1 MEQRFSFLHSLQD
14 FSLERGKS
22 RSFFIFLAL
31 SFLFWMITKFSN
43 EYTEILTA
51 ELGFDNFAM
60 GVVPI
65 SDKSS
70 EVQLTLT
77 ASGFQLLYYK
87 FFGTSITLDSGK
99 GVFENGNASIPLQLS
114 IPEIQEQLFGTTE
127 IRTISPN
134 TLYFNYVQLD
144 NKRLP
149 IGLQTNLNVASGF
162 GIAEPLV
169 FFPDSIN
176 VIGASNILD
185 TLKTVFINTLDKTDI
200 KNSFIDQF
208 NLLNPAPEQL
218 EFSDSETSLKVV
230 IDRFSE
236 KTIKVPI
243 RLFNIPDSIALK
255 LFPSS
260 INLTF
265 SASLAKIKAITESD
279 FIISC
284 DFRLLKTGDES
295 MELQLIEAPNQLQN
309 LRWSPKE
316 VQYLIRK

>member
-1 MEQRFSFLHSLQD
+1 MEQRFPFLNSLQD
-14 FSLERGKS
+14 FSLERGKT
-22 RSFFIFLAL
+22 RSFLIFLAL

-43 EYTEILTA
+43 EYSEILTA
-51 ELGFDNFAM
+51 EVGFDNFPM

-65 SDKSS
+65 SDTSS

-77 ASGFQLLYYK
+77 ASGFQLLYYN
-87 FFGTSITLDSGK
+87 FFGNSITLDSRK

-114 IPEIQEQLFGTTE
+114 IPEIQEQLSGTTE

-134 TLYFNYVQLD
+134 TVYFNYAQLN
-144 NKRLP
+144 NKLLP
-149 IGLQTNLNVASGF
+149 IALQTNLNVAAGF

-169 FFPDSIN
+169 FFPDSVN

-185 TLKTVFINTLDKTDI
+185 TLKTIFINTLDKTDI
-200 KNSFIDQF
+200 KNSFIDQY

-218 EFSDSETSLKVV
+218 EFSDSGTSLKVV

-236 KTIKVPI
+236 KKIKVPI
-243 RLFNIPDSIALK
+243 RLFNVPDSIALK
-255 LFPSS
+255 LFPSN

-265 SASLAKIKAITESD
+265 SASLAKIKTITASD

-295 MELQLIEAPNQLQN
+295 MKLKLIEAPNQLQN

-316 VQYLIRK
+316 VEYLIRK

>member
-1 MEQRFSFLHSLQD
+1 MEQRFPFLHSLQD

-22 RSFFIFLAL
+22 RSFLIFLAL
-31 SFLFWMITKFSN
+31 SFLFWMITKLSN
-43 EYTEILTA
+43 EYTEVLYA
-51 ELGFDNFAM
+51 EVGFDNFPM

-65 SDKSS
+65 SDTSS

-87 FFGTSITLDSGK
+87 FFKTSITLDSGK

-114 IPEIQEQLFGTTE
+114 IPEIQEQLSGTTE
-127 IRTISPN
+127 IRTIFPN
-134 TLYFNYVQLD
+134 TVYFNYSQLD

-149 IGLQTNLNVASGF
+149 ITLQTSLNVAAGF

-169 FFPDSIN
+169 FLPDSIN
-176 VIGASNILD
+176 VIGASNVLD
-185 TLKTVFINTLDKTDI
+185 TLKTIYINRPNKTDV
-200 KNSFIDQF
+200 KKSFTDRF
-208 NLLNPAPEQL
+208 SLLNPAPEQL
-218 EFSDSETSLKVV
+218 EFSESETSLKVV

-243 RLFNIPDSIALK
+243 RLFNVPDSIALK

-265 SASLAKIKAITESD
+265 SASLAKIKATTASD

-284 DFRLLKTGDES
+284 DFRLLRAGDES
-295 MELQLIEAPNQLQN
+295 MKLKLIDAPNQLQN

-316 VQYLIRK
+316 VEYLIRK

>member
-1 MEQRFSFLHSLQD
+1 MEQRFPFLHSLQD

-22 RSFFIFLAL
+22 RSFLIFLAL

-43 EYTEILTA
+43 EYTEVLTFNV
-51 ELGFDNFAM
+51 GFDNFPM
-60 GVVPI
+60 GIVPI
-65 SDKSS
+65 SDTSS
-70 EVQLTLT
+70 KVELTLT
-77 ASGFQLLYYK
+77 ASGFQLLYYN
-87 FFGTSITLDSGK
+87 FFDTSITLDSGK

-114 IPEIQEQLFGTTE
+114 IPEIQEQLSGTTE
-127 IRTISPN
+127 IRTIFPN
-134 TLYFNYVQLD
+134 TVYFNYSQLD

-149 IGLQTNLNVASGF
+149 IALEKSLNVAAGF
-162 GIAEPLV
+162 GIAEPLI
-169 FFPDSIN
+169 FSPDSIN

-185 TLKTVFINTLDKTDI
+185 TLQTVFINTLVKTDI
-200 KNSFIDQF
+200 KESFVDQF
-208 NLLNPAPEQL
+208 NLLNPSPEQL

-243 RLFNIPDSIALK
+243 KLFNVPDSIALK

-260 INLTF
+260 IDLTF

-284 DFRLLKTGDES
+284 DYSLLKTGDEL
-295 MELQLIEAPNQLQN
+295 MKLKLVEAPNQLQN

-316 VQYLIRK
+316 VEYLIRK

>member
-1 MEQRFSFLHSLQD
+1 MEQRFPFLHSLQD

-22 RSFFIFLAL
+22 RSFLIFLAL
-31 SFLFWMITKFSN
+31 SFLFWMITKLSN
-43 EYTEILTA
+43 EYTEVLYA
-51 ELGFDNFAM
+51 EIGFDNFPM

-65 SDKSS
+65 SDTSS

-77 ASGFQLLYYK
+77 ASGFQLSYYK
-87 FFGTSITLDSGK
+87 FFKTSINLDSGK

-114 IPEIQEQLFGTTE
+114 IPEIQEQLSGTTE
-127 IRTISPN
+127 IQTIFPN
-134 TLYFNYVQLD
+134 TVYFNYSQLD

-149 IGLQTNLNVASGF
+149 IALQTSLHVAAGF

-169 FFPDSIN
+169 FSPDSIN
-176 VIGASNILD
+176 VIGASNVLD
-185 TLKTVFINTLDKTDI
+185 TLKTIYINTPNKTDV
-200 KNSFIDQF
+200 KKSFTDRF

-218 EFSDSETSLKVV
+218 EFSESETSLKVV

-243 RLFNIPDSIALK
+243 RLFNVPDSIALK

-265 SASLAKIKAITESD
+265 SASLAKIKAITASD

-284 DFRLLKTGDES
+284 DFRLLRAGDES
-295 MELQLIEAPNQLQN
+295 MKLKLIDAPNQLQN

-316 VQYLIRK
+316 VEYLIRK

>member
-1 MEQRFSFLHSLQD
+1 MEQRFPFLHSLQD

-22 RSFFIFLAL
+22 RSFLIFLAL
-31 SFLFWMITKFSN
+31 SFLFWMITKLSN
-43 EYTEILTA
+43 EYTEVLYA
-51 ELGFDNFAM
+51 EIGFDNFPM

-65 SDKSS
+65 SDTSS

-87 FFGTSITLDSGK
+87 FFKTSINLDSGK

-114 IPEIQEQLFGTTE
+114 IPEIQEQLSGTTE
-127 IRTISPN
+127 IRTIFPN
-134 TLYFNYVQLD
+134 TVYFNYSQLD

-149 IGLQTNLNVASGF
+149 IALQTSLNVAAGF

-169 FFPDSIN
+169 FSPDSIN
-176 VIGASNILD
+176 VIGASNVLD
-185 TLKTVFINTLDKTDI
+185 TLKTIYINTPNKTDV
-200 KNSFIDQF
+200 KKSFTDRF

-218 EFSDSETSLKVV
+218 EFSESETSLKVV

-243 RLFNIPDSIALK
+243 RLFNVPDSIALK

-265 SASLAKIKAITESD
+265 SASLAKIKAITASD

-284 DFRLLKTGDES
+284 DFRLLRAGDES
-295 MELQLIEAPNQLQN
+295 MKLKLIDAPNQLQN

-316 VQYLIRK
+316 VEYLIRK

>member
-1 MEQRFSFLHSLQD
+1 MEQRFPFLNSLQD
-14 FSLERGKS
+14 FSLERGKT
-22 RSFFIFLAL
+22 RSFLIFLAL

-51 ELGFDNFAM
+51 EVGFDNFPM

-65 SDKSS
+65 SDTSS

-77 ASGFQLLYYK
+77 ASGFQLLYYN

-114 IPEIQEQLFGTTE
+114 IPEIQEQLSGTTK
-127 IRTISPN
+127 IRTIFPN
-134 TLYFNYVQLD
+134 TVYFNYSQLD
-144 NKRLP
+144 IKRLP
-149 IGLQTNLNVASGF
+149 IALQRSLNVAAGF

-176 VIGASNILD
+176 VIGASNVLD
-185 TLKTVFINTLDKTDI
+185 TLKTVFINTPNKTDI
-200 KNSFIDQF
+200 KKSFIDQF
-208 NLLNPAPEQL
+208 NLLNPAPEEL
-218 EFSDSETSLKVV
+218 EFSESETSLKVV
-230 IDRFSE
+230 IGRFSE

-243 RLFNIPDSIALK
+243 RLFNVPDSIALK

-265 SASLAKIKAITESD
+265 SASLAKIKAITASD

-284 DFRLLKTGDES
+284 DFKLLKAGDES
-295 MELQLIEAPNQLQN
+295 VELKLIDAPNQLQN

-316 VQYLIRK
+316 VEYLIRK